1 MNNFF
6 PKWNQDRI
14 VYSWQNDKL
23 RIGADD
29 NDVLEIKGN
38 SIFWSD
44 FISCCDGDNS
54 IKDIQKL
61 LNIKYN
67 ISEEIITEY
76 LDKFSNRNLLE
87 ILDNP
92 INQLQDYKSI
102 ESLETYYA
110 SEGIGGIKL
119 LKMLGNLKI
128 SILGC
133 GGGGS
138 HIALQLAQLGVGRI
152 HLVDYDIV
160 EENNINRQSMFTFND
175 VGNYKVDCV
184 AKNIQQRSSK
194 CLVTKSTS
202 KMINVPDVKK
212 EISESDWVFCCMDE
226 PPYIAQRIVN
236 RACYLLKIPSI
247 YCFSQRSAGK
257 LLFCNPNIE
266 DSGCI
271 DCLLSEQDN
280 ENFQKLVTTFT
291 TYNRKLVTAN
301 ILPNILLL
309 TSWVVKRWL
318 DCVTDKNSNVWNML
332 LRFDFYKYMEEK
344 FQYFSKQDSCPT
356 CAKGL
361 STSKLWEIL
370 KIDE

>member
-1 MNNFF
+1 
-6 PKWNQDRI
+6 
-14 VYSWQNDKL
+14 
-23 RIGADD
+23 
-29 NDVLEIKGN
+29 
-38 SIFWSD
+38 
-44 FISCCDGDNS
+44 
-54 IKDIQKL
+54 
-61 LNIKYN
+61 
-67 ISEEIITEY
+67 
-76 LDKFSNRNLLE
+76 FSNRNLLE

-184 AKNIQQRSSK
+184 AKNIQQRNSK

-318 DCVTDKNSNVWNML
+318 DCVTD
-332 LRFDFYKYMEEK
+332 
-344 FQYFSKQDSCPT
+344 
-356 CAKGL
+356 
-361 STSKLWEIL
+361 
-370 KIDE
+370 